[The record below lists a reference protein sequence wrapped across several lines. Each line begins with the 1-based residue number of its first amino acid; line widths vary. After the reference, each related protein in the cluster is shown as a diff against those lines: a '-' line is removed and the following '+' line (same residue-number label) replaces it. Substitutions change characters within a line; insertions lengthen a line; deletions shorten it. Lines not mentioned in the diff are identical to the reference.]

1 MASIEERIKY
11 SICQMA
17 HISITDKYFPAYLR
31 LEMKK
36 HILHLREK
44 NTGSLIEQEGMSRT
58 FANNVKIIYNDLP
71 KNIQETENYY
81 HFINYTKQYFQ
92 DMALAR
98 CTSTG
103 LL

>member
-44 NTGSLIEQEGMSRT
+44 KYGFADRTRRYEQ
-58 FANNVKIIYNDLP
+58 
-71 KNIQETENYY
+71 NIC
-81 HFINYTKQYFQ
+81 KQCK
-92 DMALAR
+92 DNL
-98 CTSTG
+98 
-103 LL
+103 